1 MTGRSAT
8 RRVLAVLVVPLLA
21 ASGAL
26 LTAAAASAEGASG
39 AAPDPNPRPRRP
51 S

>member
-26 LTAAAASAEGASG
+26 LAAASAEGASG